1 MIIGVGVKNSRFR
14 QYLLPFSSECCM
26 FSSIK
31 LKLFLSFC
39 VAVKLGVLCQEE
51 KRY

>member
-1 MIIGVGVKNSRFR
+1 MWGRGKNKNSQFR
-14 QYLLPFSSECCM
+14 QYLLLLSSECCM
-26 FSSIK
+26 FCSVK
-31 LKLFLSFC
+31 LKLFLSFS